1 MPARNTRELHRNQ
14 IRSTALMHEL
24 MCRTGSSN
32 PHQFAGWYD
41 QMTHSH
47 TQDSGKWRAN
57 FAGARPLSQKQLDA
71 LGQIFADT
79 HSYYQNGP
87 SGVWRA
93 LWGETADLIAC
104 VRSHPKSSPQ
114 MPFVASERAVQLSIL
129 AAAEDEILFDDFVRA
144 IALYRLRK
152 ETEPFA
158 RIDGIGLNLT
168 GTVWQD
174 IQSCLKES
182 KVIAELG
189 RLGLTRLV
197 TEELEQ
203 LEAERR
209 RDNPKARFFD

>member
-1 MPARNTRELHRNQ
+1 MPARNARELHQDQ
-14 IRSTALMHEL
+14 IRSVALMHEL
-24 MCRTGSSN
+24 MCRTGCTN
-32 PHQFAGWYD
+32 PHQFAGWFD
-41 QMTHSH
+41 QLTYSH

-57 FAGARPLSQKQLDA
+57 FSGTRPLSKNQLDA
-71 LGQIFADT
+71 LGQIFTDA

-87 SGVWRA
+87 CDLWRA
-93 LWGETADLIAC
+93 TWGETADLIAC
-104 VRSHPKSSPQ
+104 IRSHPKSSPK
-114 MPFVASERAVQLSIL
+114 MPFSISERAVQLSIIT
-129 AAAEDEILFDDFVRA
+129 AAKDEISFADFVRV

-174 IQSCLKES
+174 IRSCLKES

-189 RLGLTRLV
+189 RLGLKQLV
-197 TEELEQ
+197 TEKLEQ

-209 RDNPKARFFD
+209 RNNPKARFFD